1 MVAGLVEDTA
11 TVFWPIEQILMVEA
25 DGDKDETEGE
35 VDVFVTPEAT
45 FCALLAAN
53 SMAELAS
60 CKVDTG
66 SNVAFESLG
75 WPDIADAGLLGL
87 LTPL

>member
-1 MVAGLVEDTA
+1 MAEED
-11 TVFWPIEQILMVEA
+11 EDE
-25 DGDKDETEGE
+25 DETDGE
-35 VDVFVTPEAT
+35 VDVFVTLDAT

-66 SNVAFESLG
+66 SIVVFESG
-75 WPDIADAGLLGL
+75 A
-87 LTPL
+87 